1 MKKNLQIHFKLAGRE
16 ENQVKISFKSAKEE
30 GKPTYRYIS
39 NQLDKKEKTA
49 GSSMEAGQT
58 KLCLFLGA
66 FKLQK

>member
-1 MKKNLQIHFKLAGRE
+1 MRDISKKKAEKGGEHVI
-16 ENQVKISFKSAKEE
+16 
-30 GKPTYRYIS
+30 
-39 NQLDKKEKTA
+39 DKKEKTA